1 MKPTPQQL
9 IEDVA
14 ERYGVTPDDILSK
27 KRTQTVADA
36 RALVCYFLLKHLHMS
51 STEVGNAINR
61 NKAKREQPPKKEKPK
76 FGMSSEQMKKLI
88 EERRQREENANP
100 KQVCKNCVKYPC
112 FPGMDNLSSN
122 FALTCKRWRMKS

>member
-1 MKPTPQQL
+1 MIPTPQQL

-61 NKAKREQPPKKEKPK
+61 NHATALHSIQKVDMMLDLPSMYPECAHVYVEVCNKW
-76 FGMSSEQMKKLI
+76 FSM
-88 EERRQREENANP
+88 EEA
-100 KQVCKNCVKYPC
+100 V
-112 FPGMDNLSSN
+112 
-122 FALTCKRWRMKS
+122 